1 MSNGY
6 ITADFD
12 TLMRQGPMTAS
23 LYLAKAID
31 DVNAQLGKDAARK
44 HPEIVT
50 AFVQAATID
59 AVGGV
64 IAQQIRAD
72 LDAIAAAIESRT
84 DRTVQIR
91 AGLDAI
97 AAAIES
103 HTDRTIDDGISP
115 EFHAQLMKRNPLA
128 NNTTAE
134 K

>member
-1 MSNGY
+1 MINDC
-6 ITADFD
+6 IAADFD

-23 LYLAKAID
+23 LYLSKAID

-44 HPEIVT
+44 HPEIVA
-50 AFVQAATID
+50 AFMHAAAID

-64 IAQQIRAD
+64 IAQ
-72 LDAIAAAIESRT
+72 
-84 DRTVQIR
+84 QIR

-103 HTDRTIDDGISP
+103 HTDRTADDGISP
-115 EFHAQLMKRNPLA
+115 EFHARLMKQNPFTD
-128 NNTTAE
+128 NTTAE

>member
-1 MSNGY
+1 MSNEY
-6 ITADFD
+6 ITAAFD
-12 TLMRQGPMTAS
+12 TLMKQGPMTAS
-23 LYLAKAID
+23 LYLSKAID

-44 HPEIVT
+44 HPEIVA
-50 AFVQAATID
+50 AFVQAAAID
-59 AVGGV
+59 EVGSV
-64 IAQQIRAD
+64 IAQ
-72 LDAIAAAIESRT
+72 
-84 DRTVQIR
+84 QIR

-103 HTDRTIDDGISP
+103 HADRTVDDGISS